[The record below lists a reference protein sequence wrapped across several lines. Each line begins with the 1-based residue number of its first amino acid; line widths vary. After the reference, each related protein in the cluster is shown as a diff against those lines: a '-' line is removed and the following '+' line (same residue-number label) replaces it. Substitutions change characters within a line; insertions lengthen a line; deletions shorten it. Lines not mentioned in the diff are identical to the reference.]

1 MAMFESRTTEER
13 AVDVLSN
20 PVPLQMGTAD
30 EFALVAGTLRRAS
43 FDEKSICEVFG
54 LSDMSDVGHL
64 TIADVE
70 RAEAS
75 EQLKVLA
82 RLFLV
87 LTVVPHADVEKVFSD
102 DVIKAFRSLGLLE
115 RGEPGDNFYSTV
127 LLAPVQGFLIASDR
141 LINPDGSP
149 LVEMPDIVF
158 PAIYQG
164 TLQFLRLLPR
174 LEGRDVL
181 DLCAGTGI
189 AAFALSRTSR
199 RAVSIDIT
207 GRASV
212 FASFNKAI
220 NGCENVEVLQGD
232 LYKPVSGQQFD
243 CIVAH
248 PPYVPSLSLDTF
260 WRDGGS
266 LGDVL
271 IQRIIQEMPAY
282 LRPDGCAL
290 ILAQGVDTQ
299 EGKFEERARQ
309 WLGQSANQF
318 DIIFAGEKD
327 RGPRRVLEL
336 LGRKT
341 PGDVIDQLRDAFNAA
356 GVENMPYGALFF
368 RRKERSPE
376 YPAWMIRAR
385 LSSETAGPDF
395 QTTFAMH
402 DVVSRDEFRSELT
415 QAAPYLAPHLEVTV
429 THVVQDGSLMPAQYV
444 CATKRPFAKRV
455 LFDDWA
461 IELFMRFDGQTTVE
475 QIYRDSRANSA
486 MPEEFTLDDF
496 VLLTTRAIEAGFLI
510 LPEKFVAVAWST

>member
-1 MAMFESRTTEER
+1 MARYDSQTTEGS
-13 AVDVLSN
+13 AADAPSN
-20 PVPLQMGTAD
+20 PVPLRVGTAD
-30 EFALVAGTLRRAS
+30 EFALVAGTLRQAS
-43 FDEKSICEVFG
+43 FDERGICEVFG

-70 RAEAS
+70 RANAT

-87 LTVVPHADVEKVFSD
+87 LTLVPCAEVEKVLSE
-102 DVIKAFRSLGLLE
+102 DVIKALRSLGLLE
-115 RGEPGDNFYSTV
+115 REVSADSFYSTV
-127 LLAPVQGFLIASDR
+127 LMAPVQGFLIASDR

-174 LEGRDVL
+174 LDGGDVL

-189 AAFALSRTSR
+189 AAFVLSRTNR
-199 RAVSIDIT
+199 RTVSIDIT

-212 FASFNKAI
+212 FASFNKAL
-220 NGCENVEVLQGD
+220 NDCENVGVLQGD
-232 LYKPVSGQQFD
+232 LYAPVSGQQFD

-248 PPYVPSLSLDTF
+248 PPYVPSLGLDTF

-271 IQRIIQEMPAY
+271 IQRIIREMPAY

-309 WLGQSANQF
+309 WLGPSANQF

-341 PGDVIDQLRDAFNAA
+341 PGDVIDQLREAFNAA

-368 RRKERSPE
+368 RREKRSAE
-376 YPAWMIRAR
+376 HPAWMIRAK
-385 LSSETAGPDF
+385 LSSETTGPDF
-395 QTTFAMH
+395 QSTFALH
-402 DVVSRDEFRSELT
+402 DVVSQAEFATELK

-429 THVVQDGSLMPAQYV
+429 THAVQDGALVPAQYV
-444 CATKRPFAKRV
+444 CATNRPFAKRV
-455 LFDDWA
+455 LFDDWTV
-461 IELFMRFDGQTTVE
+461 ELFMHFDGQTTVE
-475 QIYRDSRANSA
+475 QIYHDGRVNSA
-486 MPEEFTLDDF
+486 MPEEFALDDF

-510 LPEKFVAVAWST
+510 LPEKFVAVTWSN